1 MCVYVSIEMREK
13 RSGQFCIR
21 RLYACPHPFYYS
33 IVGLTT
39 TPQCKFVFFFS
50 LYTFCDKN
58 LM

>member
-39 TPQCKFVFFFS
+39 TPQCKFVFFF
-50 LYTFCDKN
+50 LCTHFVIKT
-58 LM
+58 